1 MATSRCSGTAPL
13 PLKKAKIYGLL
24 GRNGA
29 GKTTLFNCLT
39 DEVPADGG
47 RALLF
52 DSDGAPRPLTPD
64 QVGYV
69 YSTPI
74 LPDFLTGYDSYVFL
88 WIFMK
93 EMSLWE
99 RQLMT
104 IFDMVKIDA
113 HDRHQADQGVFPRN
127 ENKVADDSCSS

>member
-1 MATSRCSGTAPL
+1 MDLQLENIR
-13 PLKKAKIYGLL
+13 KAYGDKQVLRDCTFAFEKGKIYGLL

-47 RALLF
+47 RALLLTATARR
-52 DSDGAPRPLTPD
+52 GRLRRIRWGMYIPRPFCR
-64 QVGYV
+64 
-69 YSTPI
+69 I
-74 LPDFLTGYDSYVFL
+74 FLPAMNSYVFL

-104 IFDMVKIDA
+104 ILIW
-113 HDRHQADQGVFPRN
+113 
-127 ENKVADDSCSS
+127 